1 MKVPLVVVV
10 AAVILLGGCAS
21 MKSSAAGY
29 QARLEALKG
38 AHIDE
43 VVLAWGPPDGE
54 FTFGDGR
61 RMYAFVSSRLV
72 SAPRMTPGF
81 LGLGRFY
88 GRDAYDNWPPM
99 ETRHYFCE
107 TRLITG
113 KDGRVIDWNFRGNA
127 CRAIP
132 PAEHS
137 PAPSD
142 ASHLSAVRA
151 LACARLGRDV

>member
-1 MKVPLVVVV
+1 MKIPLVAI
-10 AAVILLGGCAS
+10 AAVLLLGGCAS

-29 QARLEALKG
+29 QARLETLRG
-38 AHIDE
+38 VHIDE

-54 FTFGDGR
+54 FTFEDGR

-88 GRDAYDNWPPM
+88 GRGFYDDWPPM

-107 TRLITG
+107 TRLITD
-113 KDGRVIDWNFRGNA
+113 KDYRVIDWNFRGNA
-127 CRAIP
+127 CRAVP
-132 PAEHS
+132 PAEPG

-151 LACARLGRDV
+151 LVCATLGRGV